1 RRTPRLT
8 QAQTPPGRIGAPTG
22 RSRDSGRAPGVDGR
36 SDTNDRSKG
45 RSFLMSESTTAA
57 SWLSPAGP
65 LPDLANSAPPRVS
78 AWTLFGRCGAEVPV
92 RKGAANRDARNLAA
106 FTTGQTVSTLPLWHV
121 RRALAAG
128 GAPPAIERGGRPVE
142 PA

>member
-1 RRTPRLT
+1 MSKAEGWTRTEPYRTRSATPASRRRVKAT
-8 QAQTPPGRIGAPTG
+8 
-22 RSRDSGRAPGVDGR
+22 RDDGH

-45 RSFLMSESTTAA
+45 RSVLMSESTTAA
-57 SWLSPAGP
+57 SWLSSAGP

-121 RRALAAG
+121 RRKLAAG
-128 GAPPAIERGGRPVE
+128 GALPAIERGGRTVE